1 MPSGEVAMTSRAR
14 TDPESGAQLSG
25 FAQVYAEIAEHAD
38 LDVVFLQKICE
49 LVAGELPQ
57 LAVSFMGEGGR
68 IVASSSRERIG
79 DLHEGAARV
88 MRGEVDEVEVTAE
101 MAARSTTMREGAGQP
116 IVLEGRRVACLALA
130 APLPVARA
138 YAGIVRHWVLS
149 SLRARREEEK
159 RREHLLQVERQ
170 FREVLDFCP
179 AALSATDDDGRL
191 VFHNKRYREIMR
203 YPKEEMDGI
212 DTRRFWFD
220 LGERERIMGVLRS
233 RDGEVR
239 DQEVRL
245 KTRDGEPVSFLL
257 SYPQVASRG
266 DRVSFVGASRVA
278 WLYDITELRRAGAPR
293 RASEQRLADA
303 IESVSGGFALFDAED
318 RLVVCNGRYRELY
331 PGLADMIV
339 PGIPFAAIARAA
351 AERGLVRD
359 AAGRAGEWLERRL
372 ALHRDP
378 PGPLLHAQGD
388 GRWTQVNE
396 RRTRDGGTVA
406 VFTDV
411 TGLKRAEQ
419 ALVAAQARLSH
430 LLTSSPAVLYSFGA
444 KGDHAPTFVSENIA
458 RLLGYEPPDY
468 LRGPGFWLERVHPD
482 DLPRVLAEFPRL
494 FELGHHSCEY
504 RFRHKDGA
512 YRWVSDELRLS
523 RDEAGDPLEVGGSRR
538 GITERKRVRAALR
551 ERTASVALLQAVAV
565 AANEAATAEQ
575 ALGLCLGRVCA
586 HAGWLVGHAFVI
598 AGDGAGEL
606 VPAGVWHLA
615 DP

>member
-1 MPSGEVAMTSRAR
+1 MTRHAGDDPGGGAPSSMPAQERADAAAR
-14 TDPESGAQLSG
+14 TG
-25 FAQVYAEIAEHAD
+25 
-38 LDVVFLQKICE
+38 LDVAFLQEVCD
-49 LVAGELPQ
+49 LVAGELPGVT
-57 LAVSFMGEGGR
+57 VSFMGEGGR
-68 IVASSSRERIG
+68 ILASSSRERIG

-220 LGERERIMGVLRS
+220 LDERERIMGILRS

-278 WLYDITELRRAGAPR
+278 WLYDITELRRA
-293 RASEQRLADA
+293 E
-303 IESVSGGFALFDAED
+303 
-318 RLVVCNGRYRELY
+318 
-331 PGLADMIV
+331 
-339 PGIPFAAIARAA
+339 AAR
-351 AERGLVRD
+351 
-359 AAGRAGEWLERRL
+359 
-372 ALHRDP
+372 P
-378 PGPLLHAQGD
+378 
-388 GRWTQVNE
+388 
-396 RRTRDGGTVA
+396 
-406 VFTDV
+406 
-411 TGLKRAEQ
+411 
-419 ALVAAQARLSH
+419 
-430 LLTSSPAVLYSFGA
+430 
-444 KGDHAPTFVSENIA
+444 
-458 RLLGYEPPDY
+458 
-468 LRGPGFWLERVHPD
+468 
-482 DLPRVLAEFPRL
+482 
-494 FELGHHSCEY
+494 C
-504 RFRHKDGA
+504 
-512 YRWVSDELRLS
+512 
-523 RDEAGDPLEVGGSRR
+523 VGGR
-538 GITERKRVRAALR
+538 L
-551 ERTASVALLQAVAV
+551 AV
-565 AANEAATAEQ
+565 AAESASVGVRLLVAP
-575 ALGLCLGRVCA
+575 GR
-586 HAGWLVGHAFVI
+586 
-598 AGDGAGEL
+598 
-606 VPAGVWHLA
+606 PAPFPAPHPPA
-615 DP
+615 D